1 MRTVSPGIGGAI
13 ICTAMVVSLAYAM
26 GDGDA
31 LRDLATG
38 LAAQIVAMTSATF
51 HQVMLMVNAMMS

>member
-13 ICTAMVVSLAYAM
+13 ICTAMIVSLAYAM
-26 GDGDA
+26 GDGDT

-38 LAAQIVAMTSATF
+38 LGAQIVALTGAAF
-51 HQVMLMVNAMMS
+51 HQAVLTFSAMMS